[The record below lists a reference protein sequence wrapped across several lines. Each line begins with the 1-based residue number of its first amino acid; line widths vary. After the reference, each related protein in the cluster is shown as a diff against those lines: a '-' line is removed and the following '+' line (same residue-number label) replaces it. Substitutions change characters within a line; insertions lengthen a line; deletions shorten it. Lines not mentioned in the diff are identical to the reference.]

1 MQSHKKVAAVKPVA
15 SRPSSRLRS
24 FSMLQEDSTAI
35 DSPRVTSLEEIILRR
50 PKATRFTHPLSNSS
64 TEIAATRLEDSGTH
78 TAYDQKKAD
87 TGKGACWDNL
97 TVSQSVRK
105 PNVSA
110 KNSLSYDGYSWR
122 KYGQKQVKGSEFPR
136 SYYKCTHPTC
146 PVKRKVEMT
155 PDGRIAEIV
164 YNENKLEGCDQAIGS
179 DAVVEA
185 LRGGCHCLDGFRNGN
200 EISDCKKRLFR
211 FGVRFHDGSCKRIL
225 AQPHNIIN
233 LGSHLVAEYVQE
245 KQ

>member
-1 MQSHKKVAAVKPVA
+1 MAPLKPGIGGGWWANVA
-15 SRPSSRLRS
+15 S
-24 FSMLQEDSTAI
+24 EDK
-35 DSPRVTSLEEIILRR
+35 EEQVI
-50 PKATRFTHPLSNSS
+50 
-64 TEIAATRLEDSGTH
+64 
-78 TAYDQKKAD
+78 
-87 TGKGACWDNL
+87 
-97 TVSQSVRK
+97 RK
-105 PNVSA
+105 W
-110 KNSLSYDGYSWR
+110 GRWCWR

-164 YNENKLEGCDQAIGS
+164 YNGEHNHPKPHPPRKPTLSTSVETLVATNDAGLENKLEGCDQAIGS